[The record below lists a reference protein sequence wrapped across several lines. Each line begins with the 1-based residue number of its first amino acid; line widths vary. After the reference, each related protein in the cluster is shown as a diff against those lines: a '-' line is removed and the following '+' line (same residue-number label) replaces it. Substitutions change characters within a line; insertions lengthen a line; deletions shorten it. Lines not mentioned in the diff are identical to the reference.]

1 MRNITAA
8 EAPFANA
15 SLFERH
21 PGMASWPKSHDF
33 HIVTL
38 EIEELWLIDM
48 FGGASHIAPD
58 DYFKASP
65 PSDTEMGLPMPV
77 SSAPPPFVEKAK
89 TARWMAH
96 NLTYGVLSTT
106 SVAYKGVAFGNPQS
120 FVDGSA
126 DNSSGMLYFYV
137 SDLDA
142 SMQDVA
148 ANPVASFTLTEEF
161 SNGYCSGDRS
171 TRKIRV
177 VHGWFSRGV

>member
-1 MRNITAA
+1 
-8 EAPFANA
+8 
-15 SLFERH
+15 
-21 PGMASWPKSHDF
+21 
-33 HIVTL
+33 
-38 EIEELWLIDM
+38 
-48 FGGASHIAPD
+48 
-58 DYFKASP
+58 
-65 PSDTEMGLPMPV
+65 MPV

-161 SNGYCSGDRS
+161 SNGYCSAG
-171 TRKIRV
+171 KIDPEDPRCARLV
-177 VHGWFSRGV
+177 FTGSVNNTTGAEA